1 MSASSSTTEGIS
13 DGRRR
18 VKTPGIPSKCCCGE
32 SITELISKSSLNPY
46 RRYYRC
52 LYAAQVKFLL
62 SYAKLD
68 DYEVW
73 SIE

>member
-18 VKTPGIPSKCCCGE
+18 VKTPGIPSKRCCGE
-32 SITELISKSSLNPY
+32 SITELISKSNLNPY

-52 LYAAQVKFLL
+52 LYAAQVKDVVLFSLEL
-62 SYAKLD
+62 FSVSL
-68 DYEVW
+68 
-73 SIE
+73 